1 MPSVKI
7 KADGLRINGF
17 YFFKKI
23 ESTDQYIAT
32 RDNTQA
38 FTSPS
43 RIIVSFP
50 EEDLPS
56 SLSKPTILFGEI
68 TQEDVTLELAEK
80 NANKFRQYILDDPV
94 FVSLKDRYSFANTIY
109 TMVQDLLLNK
119 KTEKEIHTAV
129 TSEITKLGIKP
140 PLSLPP
146 LEVHILNPVFA
157 LKAAAASPPTTPP
170 KASAAS
176 AFTSMPNSFAAASKV
191 APAPAPAPA
200 PASASASKAASA
212 GMPNPLAAALR
223 KGGRR
228 RARKTRKSK
237 HIKKTRKQKRR
248 HH

>member
-23 ESTDQYIAT
+23 ESNGQYIAT
-32 RDNTQA
+32 RDNTQV

-50 EEDLPS
+50 EKDLPS
-56 SLSKPTILFGEI
+56 SLPKADDILPGEI
-68 TQEDVTLELAEK
+68 TQEDVTLELAEE

-94 FVSLKDRYSFANTIY
+94 LKDRYSFADSIY
-109 TMVQDLLLNK
+109 TMVQGLLLNK

-157 LKAAAASPPTTPP
+157 LKAAAASPPRTPP

-176 AFTSMPNSFAAASKV
+176 ASASAFTSMPNPLAAASK
-191 APAPAPAPA
+191 AAPA
-200 PASASASKAASA
+200 PASAAASASKAAST
-212 GMPNPLAAALR
+212 GITNPLAAALR

>member
-32 RDNTQA
+32 RDNTQV

-109 TMVQDLLLNK
+109 TMVQGLLLNK

-129 TSEITKLGIKP
+129 TSEITKLYIKP
-140 PLSLPP
+140 PLSLPS
-146 LEVHILNPVFA
+146 LESHTLNPVFA

-176 AFTSMPNSFAAASKV
+176 AFTSMPNPLAAASK
-191 APAPAPAPA
+191 AA
-200 PASASASKAASA
+200 PASAPVSKATF
-212 GMPNPLAAALR
+212 GMPNPFVTAIR